1 MLSKINLTVEL
12 TETYNSN
19 IKTNVQQSV
28 ESVLYELNG
37 NFLTMSWQSPRLKC
51 SDHIKNLKDQINLI
65 DLTREQDKKALADA
79 NEAVRVARERL
90 DKVRSGGI
98 FGGVNERRVIE
109 KTETLRITTIR
120 QEEAASTRN

>member
-1 MLSKINLTVEL
+1 M
-12 TETYNSN
+12 
-19 IKTNVQQSV
+19 
-28 ESVLYELNG
+28 
-37 NFLTMSWQSPRLKC
+37 
-51 SDHIKNLKDQINLI
+51 I

-79 NEAVRVARERL
+79 NEAVRVARDRL

-120 QEEAASTRN
+120 QEEAVSTRKFNLILIFKLRLPLPPFYKILFLSQKVFAQTEISAPKLFFLNQFNTALLKFLK